1 MSNAC
6 FILCRKRNCRTEKLK
21 EDLSKDIDTFLICDN
36 EISTNT
42 MVLNNFVGFNHINF
56 IKNRPSAWEK
66 SFFYLETKVF
76 FNKYDH
82 IYFIEDDVYSKNNSM
97 YIALI
102 KYWNTLNEH
111 FISKHIRSKNQ
122 SLEWFWWENDI
133 SYKKYFKNPYRSFNP
148 VCRLSSKLID
158 LILKFRKKN
167 SGFIFH
173 EILFSSIA
181 IKKNMKYIDYSL
193 DKKSQKYIG
202 NIDYRPI
209 IISSSILDNRLYH
222 PVKEYLS

>member
-1 MSNAC
+1 MNNAC

-42 MVLNNFVGFNHINF
+42 MVLNNFVRLNQIGFIN
-56 IKNRPSAWEK
+56 NRPSAWEK
-66 SFFYLETKVF
+66 SFFYLETKVS

-148 VCRLSSKLID
+148 ICRLSSKLINF
-158 LILKFRKKN
+158 ILEFRKKN
-167 SGFIFH
+167 NRFVFL
-173 EILFSSIA
+173 EILFISVA
-181 IKKNMKYIDYSL
+181 IKNNMSYMDYNL
-193 DKKSQKYIG
+193 DEKSQKYIG
-202 NIDYRPI
+202 DIHYRPEI
-209 IISSSILDNRLYH
+209 KIKDICDNRLYH
-222 PVKEYLS
+222 PVKNI